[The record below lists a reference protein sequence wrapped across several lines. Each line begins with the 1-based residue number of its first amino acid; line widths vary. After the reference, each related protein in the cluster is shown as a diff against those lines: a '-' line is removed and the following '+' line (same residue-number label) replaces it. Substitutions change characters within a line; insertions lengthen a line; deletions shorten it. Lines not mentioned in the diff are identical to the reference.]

1 MECRYR
7 FYRRYFNPSGLY
19 LTRVLRAMDDCSSL
33 YNHYSTPERSQVK
46 RRRPRRVQ
54 NQPKATT
61 SHTFRDGDVS
71 EQDIF
76 RLLLAS
82 CRKRSNCI
90 EKLRP
95 YSSDIGCHAKRFSR
109 RDRDPVRRF
118 ELPLLR
124 VMDAVTGRFGLGRFH
139 CGPTVGQ
146 HRVSNFRL
154 ATASGPTG
162 MAGLGLGA

>member
-1 MECRYR
+1 MRCWVVINHRNLPTCHIPKGLGTLNATVARTSRRASVSLGDYGCAGGLECRYR

-19 LTRVLRAMDDCSSL
+19 LTRALRAMDDCSSL

-61 SHTFRDGDVS
+61 SAHTFRDGDVS
-71 EQDIF
+71 QQDIF

-109 RDRDPVRRF
+109 RDRDSVRR
-118 ELPLLR
+118 
-124 VMDAVTGRFGLGRFH
+124 
-139 CGPTVGQ
+139 
-146 HRVSNFRL
+146 
-154 ATASGPTG
+154 
-162 MAGLGLGA
+162 